1 MSWDTV
7 DPNDRTLG
15 MPVKA
20 ILQKR
25 HGKAIKI
32 NEQIESSLSWRPTL
46 HFEAS
51 EFSLIAADVKVT
63 PFPESLMLTKTKIAN
78 AHLPITIYSICSEEA
93 YLTKNGQKEACE
105 LKAHGLGLFTVDAD
119 GIATKQFSG
128 IPIINHIPLAEFD
141 SYLVGIPKGI
151 ASRIKDA
158 FDSYNN
164 TPTVGVT
171 AISDVLEGLVYDAI
185 KCAIKKGWM
194 TKASTGKL
202 LAAALD
208 DMAKTPQL
216 THSAAA
222 IGGVRGFVKSYRN
235 TANHNPR
242 SRKAAYDKYVKCK
255 QAFFAGIQAIDSF
268 YTAMKNVGINL
279 K

>member
-1 MSWDTV
+1 MSWDTAN
-7 DPNDRTLG
+7 PYDRTLG
-15 MPVKA
+15 EPVKTY
-20 ILQKR
+20 LYNR
-25 HGKAIKI
+25 HRKTIKI
-32 NEQIESSLSWRPTL
+32 NEEIESSISWRPTL

-78 AHLPITIYSICSEEA
+78 AHLPITLYSICAEVA
-93 YLTKNGQKEACE
+93 YLTRDGLKEANE
-105 LKAHGLGLFTVDAD
+105 LKAHGLGLFTVNAE

-141 SYLVGIPKGI
+141 SHLVGIPKGI

-164 TPTVGVT
+164 TPTTGVT
-171 AISDVLEGLVYDAI
+171 AISEILEGLVFDAI
-185 KCAIKKGWM
+185 KGAVKKGWM
-194 TKASTGKL
+194 TNASAKKL
-202 LAAALD
+202 LAPALD
-208 DMAKTPQL
+208 DMAKTAEFKD
-216 THSAAA
+216 SAAA
-222 IGGVRGFVKSYRN
+222 IGGARGFVKIHRN
-235 TANHNPR
+235 AANHNPR
-242 SRKAAYDKYVKCK
+242 TRKDAYNRFVKCK

-268 YTAMKNVGINL
+268 YTAMKNAGIHL